1 MPNREIVASECSAGW
16 RAKISAPSPTTTVKA
31 EKKIAVLCVSSILRP
46 GLYSLSSPSM
56 MKMLKSSP
64 MPKMKVERMIVTML
78 NSTPN
83 IAISPRM
90 MTQLMPIGSS
100 DISVSSIRP

>member
-1 MPNREIVASECSAGW
+1 MPNREISASECRAGW

-46 GLYSLSSPSM
+46 VLYSLNRPSM

-64 MPKMKVERMIVTML
+64 MPNMKVERIIVTML

-83 IAISPRM
+83 RAISPRM
-90 MTQLMPIGSS
+90 MTHPMPIGSS
-100 DISVSSIRP
+100 DITVSSMRP

>member
-1 MPNREIVASECSAGW
+1 
-16 RAKISAPSPTTTVKA
+16 
-31 EKKIAVLCVSSILRP
+31 
-46 GLYSLSSPSM
+46 M

-64 MPKMKVERMIVTML
+64 MPNMKVERMIVTML

-90 MTQLMPIGSS
+90 MTPLMPIGSS